1 MSLSLFALLFWT
13 MSFTPGPNMLLAM
26 SFGLSAGW
34 QKTLPLI
41 FGAVCALACVVLV
54 CGVGIG
60 AVFAANEFIFRAFMC
75 ACATYLVFLAIKM
88 WQNARNTEFRAQK
101 NKRKARRTLY
111 LWLHKLPEQPQ
122 KLGCLCRAFAAF
134 FRQSRPAKC
143 QICAHRGFGYRHRIC
158 EYVPVYAGRANATQ
172 SPIHASR
179 AFATLFGYAHRP
191 CRADDDS
198 KRVLGRKSVNLG

>member
-1 MSLSLFALLFWT
+1 MSLSLFVLLFWT

-34 QKTLPLI
+34 RKTLPLI
-41 FGAVCALACVVLV
+41 FGAVC
-54 CGVGIG
+54 
-60 AVFAANEFIFRAFMC
+60 AANEFIFRAFMC
-75 ACATYLVFLAIKM
+75 ACAAYLVFLAIKM
-88 WQNARNTEFRAQK
+88 WQNARNTEFRVQK
-101 NKRKARRTLY
+101 NKRKARRTLC

-134 FRQSRPAKC
+134 FRQSRPSKC

-158 EYVPVYAGRANATQ
+158 KYVPVYAGRANAAQ
-172 SPIHASR
+172 SPSHASR

-191 CRADDDS
+191 CRADDDN
-198 KRVLGRKSVNLG
+198 KRVLGRKSVI